1 MKTNSLRKKMVL
13 EFIRIDEADT
23 FTFQIHAKTEKD
35 ADTFIHG
42 MRVELS
48 RLREKVRNRGRN
60 TKHFKMIKKSVKFI
74 PNLDVWEI
82 ELTKTISGN
91 DVTNEVDEIFEHLA
105 GGGII
110 NANNK

>member
-1 MKTNSLRKKMVL
+1 MVL

-23 FTFQIHAKTEKD
+23 FTFNIKVKTEAD

-48 RLREKVRNRGRN
+48 RLREKVRNSGRN
-60 TKHFKMIKKSVKFI
+60 TKHFKMIKKSVTFL
-74 PNLDVWEI
+74 PNLNTWQI

-105 GGGII
+105 GGEII